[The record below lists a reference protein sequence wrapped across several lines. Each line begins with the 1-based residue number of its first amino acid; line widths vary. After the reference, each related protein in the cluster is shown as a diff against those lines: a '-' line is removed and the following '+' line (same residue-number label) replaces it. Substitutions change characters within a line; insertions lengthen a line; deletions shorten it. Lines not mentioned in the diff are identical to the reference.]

1 MRQRERMGHCAHSAL
16 ACSSSA
22 GASANQRS
30 GLDARHGKSRRVDAT
45 SMNVTAAEVTSV
57 EVTAVVE
64 FSDSTRIVWADNS
77 VS

>member
-1 MRQRERMGHCAHSAL
+1 M
-16 ACSSSA
+16 
-22 GASANQRS
+22 
-30 GLDARHGKSRRVDAT
+30 DAT